1 MQLTMGPV
9 PYYWPKA
16 RLDAFHA
23 AIAAAPIDR
32 VYLGEAICSRRHE
45 YRTTDWLEA
54 AARLA
59 DAGKEV
65 VLSSQV
71 LMESESDLRAL
82 RRFAANGRFVLEA
95 NDMSAVHT
103 IAGRAPFVA
112 GAHLNIYNA
121 EALAF
126 IASLG
131 AERWVPPFEM
141 TRDSIASILAQKPAG
156 VTTEVF
162 AYGRLP
168 LAFSARCFT
177 ARHYDLPKDDCRF
190 ACLDHPEGLAVATR
204 EREPFLMLNGI
215 QTQSYRVLNLV
226 DALPDMRELGIDAV
240 RLSPQPERMDEV
252 IAAFRAALEGAASGE
267 VTALL
272 STALPAAPCN
282 GYWHGRP
289 GLDYVMRQA
298 VA

>member
-1 MQLTMGPV
+1 MQLTLGPV

-16 RLDAFHA
+16 RLDAFHQ

-32 VYLGEAICSRRHE
+32 VYLGEALCSRRHE
-45 YRTTDWLEA
+45 YRATDWLRA

-65 VLSSQV
+65 VLASQV

-82 RRFAANGRFVLEA
+82 RRLAANGRFMLEA
-95 NDMSAVHT
+95 NDMGAVHAIT
-103 IAGRAPFVA
+103 GHAPFVA

-131 AERWVPPFEM
+131 AVRWVPPFEM
-141 TRDSIASILAQKPAG
+141 TRDSLASILAQRPKG
-156 VTTEVF
+156 VGTEVL

-190 ACLDHPEGLAVATR
+190 ACLDHPGGLAVATR
-204 EREPFLMLNGI
+204 EREPFLVLNGI

-252 IAAFRAALEGAASGE
+252 IAAFRAALDGAASDA
-267 VTALL
+267 VAASLAP
-272 STALPAAPCN
+272 ALPAAPCN

-289 GLDYVMRQA
+289 GLDYVMRHA
-298 VA
+298 AA

>member
-1 MQLTMGPV
+1 MQLTLGPV

-16 RLDAFHA
+16 RLDAFHE

-45 YRTTDWLEA
+45 YRSADWLEA

-82 RRFAANGRFVLEA
+82 RRFAANGRFMLEA

-126 IASLG
+126 IVALG

-141 TRDSIASILAQKPAG
+141 TRDSLASILAQKPAG
-156 VTTEVF
+156 VATEVF

-190 ACLDHPEGLAVATR
+190 ACLDHPEGLVVATR
-204 EREPFLMLNGI
+204 ERESFLVLNGI

-226 DALPDMRELGIDAV
+226 DALPEMRELGVDAV
-240 RLSPQPERMDEV
+240 RLAPQPERMDEV
-252 IAAFRAALEGAASGE
+252 IAAFRAALDGAASDA
-267 VTALL
+267 VAATLAP
-272 STALPAAPCN
+272 ALPAAPCN

-289 GLDYVMRQA
+289 GLDYVMRHA
-298 VA
+298 AA